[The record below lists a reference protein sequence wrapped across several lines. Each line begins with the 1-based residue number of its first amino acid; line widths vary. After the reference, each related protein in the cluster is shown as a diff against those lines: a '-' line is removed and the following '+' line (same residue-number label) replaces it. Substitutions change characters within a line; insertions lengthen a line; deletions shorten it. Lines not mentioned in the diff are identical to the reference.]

1 MAVVESA
8 MIYQKNLPVWER
20 AIRVM
25 IGLGLIAG
33 GLVGLH
39 GSAAGY
45 GLAVMGGMVMVTGFI
60 GFCPA
65 CAMVGRK
72 SR

>member
-1 MAVVESA
+1 

-25 IGLGLIAG
+25 MGLGLIAG
-33 GLVGLH
+33 GLLGLH
-39 GSAAGY
+39 GGVAGC
-45 GLAVMGGMVMVTGFI
+45 GLAAMGGMVMVTGFI

-72 SR
+72 MR

>member
-1 MAVVESA
+1 MGCE

-25 IGLGLIAG
+25 MGLGLIAG
-33 GLVGLH
+33 GLLGLH
-39 GSAAGY
+39 GGVAGY
-45 GLAVMGGMVMVTGFI
+45 GLAAMGAMVMVMVTGFI

-65 CAMVGRK
+65 CAMVGRRLK
-72 SR
+72 

>member
-1 MAVVESA
+1 

-33 GLVGLH
+33 GLLGLH
-39 GSAAGY
+39 GVASY
-45 GLAVMGGMVMVTGFI
+45 GLAAMGGMVVVTGFI

-72 SR
+72 LR

>member
-1 MAVVESA
+1 LAVVKRA

-25 IGLGLIAG
+25 MGLGLIAG
-33 GLVGLH
+33 GLLGLH
-39 GSAAGY
+39 GGAAGY
-45 GLAVMGGMVMVTGFI
+45 SLVAMGGMVMVTGFI

-72 SR
+72 MR

>member
-1 MAVVESA
+1 
-8 MIYQKNLPVWER
+8 MIYQKNLPAWER
-20 AIRVM
+20 VIRVM
-25 IGLGLIAG
+25 IGLGLIAT

-39 GSAAGY
+39 GGAPGYVLAA
-45 GLAVMGGMVMVTGFI
+45 MGGMVMVTGFI

-72 SR
+72 LR

>member
-1 MAVVESA
+1 

-25 IGLGLIAG
+25 MGLGLIAG
-33 GLVGLH
+33 GLLGLH
-39 GSAAGY
+39 GGVVGY
-45 GLAVMGGMVMVTGFI
+45 GLAAMGAMVMVTGFI

-65 CAMVGRK
+65 CAMVGRRLK
-72 SR
+72 